1 MAIFFP
7 SLAKHE
13 SLLDPG
19 NPPGLGFASLLKER
33 AIDPLLTP
41 EKPDK
46 LVSIFGEKCC
56 FLFFSGF
63 LEKFGS
69 EKGKILKLSSRLC

>member
-7 SLAKHE
+7 RLAKHE
-13 SLLDPG
+13 SPPDPG
-19 NPPGLGFASLLKER
+19 NPSGLGFASLLKER

-46 LVSIFGEKCC
+46 LVLKNFRRKML
-56 FLFFSGF
+56 LFVFSGF
-63 LEKFGS
+63 LEMFGS
-69 EKGKILKLSSRLC
+69 EK